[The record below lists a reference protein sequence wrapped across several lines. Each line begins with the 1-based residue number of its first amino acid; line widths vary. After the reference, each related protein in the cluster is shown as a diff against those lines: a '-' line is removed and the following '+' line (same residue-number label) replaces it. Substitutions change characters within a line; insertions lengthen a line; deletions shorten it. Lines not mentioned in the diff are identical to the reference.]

1 MCSSFDNAAFVSR
14 SLVPLWNYWG
24 INNGNEYWYD
34 RFFFPSFFSKL
45 LLIFHSFSRSIRTFV
60 DLLVFVDSPIHK
72 LWIHSPINVSTY
84 LSIYLFN
91 SSIFPLF
98 HSILHSFTRLSTVIQ
113 ALINTFI
120 GPCSFW
126 LIYTIIH
133 KCPNWPL
140 DTSIRTLIHTLIH
153 SSINSIIRPL
163 IQLLNV
169 KFSHP
174 FTTKSFHS
182 WTYSTTHSFI
192 HSPTH
197 FPQPFIH
204 LLIHPIV
211 RLSNLFIHPIMLS

>member
-14 SLVPLWNYWG
+14 SLVSLWNYLG

-120 GPCSFW
+120 GPFIDPCSFW

-133 KCPNWPL
+133 KCLNWPL
-140 DTSIRTLIHTLIH
+140 YTSIRRHFHPLIH
-153 SSINSIIRPL
+153 SL
-163 IQLLNV
+163 Y
-169 KFSHP
+169 HP
-174 FTTKSFHS
+174 S
-182 WTYSTTHSFI
+182 THSTSQSHIFPI
-192 HSPTH
+192 HS
-197 FPQPFIH
+197 
-204 LLIHPIV
+204 
-211 RLSNLFIHPIMLS
+211 